1 MKLLQRHAPAAA
13 SRGEEPP
20 LPLQVKQMPE
30 RLRCHVESLP
40 SLLEELYDHPIW
52 QEIGERCLGCGA
64 CTLLCPTCY
73 CFNVQDKLDLNLE
86 SGERLRTWDSCQFD
100 QFTQV
105 LPQVQVPL
113 GQAPAH
119 RLRRL
124 RALQPRVPGGHP
136 SGRRAQRPV
145 PRPGPRGGR
154 E

>member
-1 MKLLQRHAPAAA
+1 CLFDGEADSAYRAKREASILIGVDCVPDDHCFCGSLGTDRVADGFDLFFHRVDEGYLVQVGTTRALKLLQRHAPAAA

-73 CFNVQDKLDLNLE
+73 CFNVQDKL
-86 SGERLRTWDSCQFD
+86 
-100 QFTQV
+100 
-105 LPQVQVPL
+105 
-113 GQAPAH
+113 
-119 RLRRL
+119 
-124 RALQPRVPGGHP
+124 
-136 SGRRAQRPV
+136 
-145 PRPGPRGGR
+145 
-154 E
+154 